1 MKIST
6 ARLAAF
12 LAGPDPAVRAI
23 LLYGPDTGLV
33 RERADGLAR
42 TVCADLSDPFRVADL
57 NGAVLAAD
65 PARLADEAAQLS
77 LTGGR
82 RVVRVRGAADGLAR
96 LFAGFL
102 GDTPGEALVVV
113 EAGELSAG
121 SALRRAFE
129 GSPRAAAIG
138 CWPDTP
144 RDRAA
149 VIRDSL
155 GAHRIT
161 VSNEAAQYLVDHLG
175 GDRLLTRSELDKL
188 ALYVGDGGRVE
199 LEDAVLSVGDSAALE
214 LDDAVMAAAEG
225 DAARLERV
233 LGRVFQQ
240 GESPVTVIRA
250 LLRHLQR
257 LHALAALVSSGTP
270 AGEALRNARPPIFYK
285 HEESFKRQLGLW
297 SEARL
302 RPELDH
308 IARAEINMK
317 TTGLPAETLCRQAML
332 ALAQAARGPALSPA
346 VSSPASRTRR
356 GP

>member
-1 MKIST
+1 MKIAA

-12 LAGPDPAVRAI
+12 LARPDPAIRAI

-33 RERADGLAR
+33 RERADALAR
-42 TVCADLSDPFRVADL
+42 TVCEDLGDPFRVADL
-57 NGAVLAAD
+57 NGTALAAD
-65 PARLADEAAQLS
+65 PARLADEAAQLC

-102 GDTPGEALVVV
+102 GEMPGEALVVA

-129 GSPRAAAIG
+129 ASPRAAAIG

-155 GAHRIT
+155 AAHRIT
-161 VSNEAAQYLVDHLG
+161 ASRDAAQYLVEHLG

-188 ALYVGDGGRVE
+188 ALYAGDGGRVE
-199 LEDAVLSVGDSAALE
+199 LEDALLSVGDSAALE

-225 DAARLERV
+225 DPATLERV
-233 LGRVFQQ
+233 LARVFQE
-240 GESPVTVIRA
+240 GESPVSVIRA

-257 LHALAALVSSGTP
+257 LHALAALIS
-270 AGEALRNARPPIFYK
+270 AGAAVGEVLRTARPPVFYK
-285 HEESFKRQLGLW
+285 HEDSFKRQLGLW

-302 RPELDH
+302 RRELDR
-308 IARAEINMK
+308 IAQAEIDMK

-332 ALAQAARGPALSPA
+332 ALAQAARSG
-346 VSSPASRTRR
+346 
-356 GP
+356 